1 MLMRW
6 ILASLIL
13 CSFAWAQSER
23 EVAKRHYQVGIQ
35 LFGRGKYAD
44 ALKELEA
51 AKAALDRPE
60 FDYNIGLC
68 LAKLER
74 NEEAATALERFV
86 EARPDDPEA
95 PAIRRRIAEL
105 RAIPPAPREAAPA
118 PREVARATRETNPD
132 ERAANPDER
141 APNPDEPR
149 PAPPSRRAPPPA
161 AGEEPMPPGETA
173 ARDFEAEEAS
183 RPRRPYKS
191 SFQRFAETP
200 HGIATLALG
209 GFTVAAL
216 LTATIT
222 GSLALSNNGSYR
234 DSCTF
239 VCDHGAYETAHS
251 LAIGTDVMLSLGV
264 AAGITT
270 LVLALTRPQERPYAR
285 AGVVQW

>member
-1 MLMRW
+1 MRW
-6 ILASLIL
+6 ILASLLL
-13 CSFAWAQSER
+13 CSLAYADSDR
-23 EVAKRHYQVGIQ
+23 EIAKRHYQTGIQ
-35 LFGRGKYAD
+35 LFGRGQYAK
-44 ALKELEA
+44 ALEELQA

-68 LAKLER
+68 LAKLDR

-86 EARPDDPEA
+86 ESRPDDPEA

-105 RAIPPAPREAAPA
+105 RAIPPAPKEAAPA
-118 PREVARATRETNPD
+118 PREAPPPPPPQEAPPPPPPRREAVPD
-132 ERAANPDER
+132 QPT
-141 APNPDEPR
+141 
-149 PAPPSRRAPPPA
+149 PAPPPPA
-161 AGEEPMPPGETA
+161 AAGAEPMPPGETA
-173 ARDFEAEEAS
+173 AREYEAEEAR

-191 SFQRFAETP
+191 SFARFAETP
-200 HGIATLALG
+200 HGIATLAMG

-216 LTATIT
+216 LTSAIT
-222 GSLALSNNGSYR
+222 GGLALSNNSSYR